1 MKAILRSILY
11 SFPVQLM
18 LLHLRKQQLLLAFW
32 VFLAGAMNGSI
43 MRSFGADSLLLAPE
57 YMGQVNYWSGLFTG
71 LALGVFI
78 MSWNITSFLFF
89 SNHFKFLAA
98 TSKPFRNYT
107 INNLSIPILFLIF
120 YFTCLIQYEQQSE
133 MMRMMEIITLPLGI
147 LSGLFVF
154 ILLSFAYIAGTEKAI
169 HRTLLPGKSKPTP
182 WVWSIIKKTTSTEDV
197 RQLHVESYFAGFF
210 KIRKPREVFH
220 YNRRFVKRI
229 FERNHVAAFLAIIF
243 AFFLLMNYGYFLDMR
258 VFQLPA
264 AASILLFFS
273 ILISATGA
281 FVYWLRGWSII
292 FIIMIGILISV
303 LVDRE
308 VIDMRNKA
316 FGLNYQQS
324 SQWPEYSLDHLL
336 SLSDQESRT
345 RDSLQMI
352 GVLNRWKEKQAAD
365 KPYLYLLSASGGGL
379 RSAAFTFHAIR
390 SLDSVMKGDLMKK
403 IFLYSGASGGMLGTT
418 YYREL
423 YRRKNTG
430 SNIDPMNPVYGD
442 YIGKDLLNPIFSA
455 LVTRDLVT
463 PSQYFSIGPCRY
475 VKDRA
480 FAFEEQFN
488 ANTGFI
494 LNGRLQD
501 YRKEEQNA
509 AIPLGLY
516 LSTITQ
522 DGRKLMVCTQPVSF
536 LMRPSPDSSRGIT
549 AEPDAIDYVSF
560 FSKQNPYN
568 LRLLTA
574 LRMNATFPYVLPNVW
589 LPSRPVIDVMDA
601 GMRDNYGQEMN
612 FRFMYSFKKWIRENT
627 SGVILLQIRDHIKA
641 EKIVSARPN
650 GLTDIFF
657 KPLEA
662 LQNNIYYVQDYYQES
677 MLSYLSQDVNIR
689 RFVFMY
695 DPPKNLPNAALNF
708 HLTAEEKRSVIES
721 LSNQQIIGQLKDLQ
735 ILNNQIK

>member
-107 INNLSIPILFLIF
+107 INNLGIPILFLIY
-120 YFTCLIQYEQQSE
+120 YFTCLIQFEQQSE
-133 MMRMMEIITLPLGI
+133 MMSITEIIKLPLGI

-154 ILLSFAYIAGTEKAI
+154 ILLSFAYIAGSEKAI
-169 HRTLLPGKSKPTP
+169 HRTLQPGKTRPTP
-182 WVWSIIKKTTSTEDV
+182 WIWSLIKKTTSTEEV
-197 RQLHVESYFAGFF
+197 RQLHVESYFAGLF
-210 KIRKPREVFH
+210 KVRKPREVVH

-229 FERNHVAAFLAIIF
+229 FERNHVAAFLAIVF
-243 AFFLLMNYGYFLDMR
+243 AFFLLMNYGYFLDKR

-281 FVYWLRGWSII
+281 FVYWLKGWSILFFAI
-292 FIIMIGILISV
+292 IGVLLSLFIDQELIE
-303 LVDRE
+303 R
-308 VIDMRNKA
+308 RNKA
-316 FGLNYQQS
+316 FGLNYQHSQ
-324 SQWPEYSLDHLL
+324 QWPEYSLDHLL
-336 SLSDQESRT
+336 DLSGHLSRT

-352 GVLNRWKEKQAAD
+352 AVLNKWKVKQPTE

-379 RSAAFTFHAIR
+379 RSAAFTFHTLR
-390 SLDSVMKGDLMKK
+390 TLDSVMKGDLMKR

-423 YRRKNTG
+423 YRQKNKG
-430 SNIDPMNPVYGD
+430 SKIDPMNPEYGD
-442 YIGKDLLNPIFSA
+442 RVGKDLLNPIFSA

-463 PSQYFSIGPCRY
+463 PSQYFSIGPYRY

-494 LNGRLQD
+494 LNGRLKD
-501 YRKEEQNA
+501 YQVEELNA
-509 AIPLGLY
+509 DIPLGLY
-516 LSTITQ
+516 LSTVTR

-536 LMRPSPDSSRGIT
+536 LMRPAPDSSSGIT

-560 FSKQNPYN
+560 FSKQDPYN

-612 FRFMYSFKKWIRENT
+612 FRFMYTFKQWIRENT
-627 SGVILLQIRDHIKA
+627 SGVILLQIRDHVKA
-641 EKIVSARPN
+641 EKVVEKKSS
-650 GLTDIFF
+650 GLSDVFF

-677 MLSYLSQDVNIR
+677 MLSYLSQGLNMR

-695 DPPKNLPNAALNF
+695 EPPKNRPNAALNF

-721 LSNQQIIGQLKDLQ
+721 LSNEQITNQLKQLQ
-735 ILNNQIK
+735 SLND